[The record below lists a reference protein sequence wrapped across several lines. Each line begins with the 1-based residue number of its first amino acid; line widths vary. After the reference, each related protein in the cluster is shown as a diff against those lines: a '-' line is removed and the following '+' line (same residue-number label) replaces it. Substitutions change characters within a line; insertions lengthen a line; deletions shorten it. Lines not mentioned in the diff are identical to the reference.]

1 MENRGRRQQGFRRKR
16 GPARRKNSPK
26 ICSISLIAA
35 GKRSIR
41 KCNKHL
47 PAPELRPARA
57 LAGDGPGR
65 FYYFFLFLGGAFL
78 AGAVLA
84 AFFKGAFLAGA
95 FLAAALAGAF
105 LAAVLIGAFLAAALT
120 GAFLAAALTG
130 AFLAAA
136 LTGAFLAAALTGA
149 FLAGAGFAAGL
160 AAGFAGFLAG
170 AFLSLIHISEPTR
183 LGMISY

>member
-78 AGAVLA
+78 ARAVLA

-95 FLAAALAGAF
+95 FLAAALTGAF
-105 LAAVLIGAFLAAALT
+105 LAAVLI
-120 GAFLAAALTG
+120 
-130 AFLAAA
+130 
-136 LTGAFLAAALTGA
+136 GA

-170 AFLSLIHISEPTR
+170 AFPAAFLAGAFPAAVLVGALAAVFLEGARFAGAVLAAGFLAGACLLYT
-183 LGMISY
+183 